1 MLKRLKNEMN
11 SLIKNEIE
19 DINFISSD
27 NNIYKFNIK
36 APKDSLYENANFDL
50 EVKVTLE
57 YPYEPPIVKF
67 ITPIF
72 HPNINDK
79 GQICLDILK
88 DQWSPILTISKV
100 LLSIISLLADPNPN
114 DPLNIDAASLMITD
128 YNKFVEV
135 VKNFKNMDK

>member
-11 SLIKNEIE
+11 LMLKNEIE
-19 DINFISSD
+19 GIIFISSY

-36 APKDSLYENANFDL
+36 APKDTLYENANFDI
-50 EVKVTLE
+50 EVKFTLN

-72 HPNINDK
+72 HPNINYK

-100 LLSIISLLADPNPN
+100 LLSIISLLSDPNPN
-114 DPLNIDAASLMITD
+114 DPLNIDAATLMITD
-128 YNKFVEV
+128 YKKFVEV
-135 VKNFKNMDK
+135 VKKKLNI